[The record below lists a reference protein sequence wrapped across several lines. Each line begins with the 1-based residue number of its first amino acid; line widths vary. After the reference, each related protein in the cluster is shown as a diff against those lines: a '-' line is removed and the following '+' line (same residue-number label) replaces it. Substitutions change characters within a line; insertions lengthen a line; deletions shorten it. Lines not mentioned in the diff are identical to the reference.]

1 MRRSKALILPHFAR
15 KENDNQKACYFLIL
29 KKDKPKPCL
38 MYTYSIIYIHIFPF
52 NLFGYPSQPTHNDHL
67 PKTC

>member
-29 KKDKPKPCL
+29 KKDKPKPCP
-38 MYTYSIIYIHIFPF
+38 MYTYNIIYIHIFPF
-52 NLFGYPSQPTHNDHL
+52 NLFG
-67 PKTC
+67 

>member
-15 KENDNQKACYFLIL
+15 KENDNQKACYFFDP
-29 KKDKPKPCL
+29 KKRQAKTMPNVHIQHYIDTHIPIQSFRLPKPTNP
-38 MYTYSIIYIHIFPF
+38 Y
-52 NLFGYPSQPTHNDHL
+52 DHL